1 MPLKLEIVTQERRV
15 YSADDVTMVL
25 APGVD
30 GMLGI
35 LPHHAPLMTA
45 LVPGEIVIRKTGQED
60 VLMAVG
66 GGFMEVRP
74 DRVTI
79 LADSAERAEEI
90 DVSRAEAARQSAQQL
105 LSGRPSGVDIVRAEN
120 ALRRSQIRLKVA
132 RRRRPSIPKSVEK

>member
-1 MPLKLEIVTQERRV
+1 MPIRCDVVSVERIVF
-15 YSADDVTMVL
+15 SDDVDMVL
-25 APGVD
+25 APGIE
-30 GMLGI
+30 GELGI

-45 LVPGEIVIRKTGQED
+45 LVPGEIVIHKAGQED

-90 DVSRAEAARQSAQQL
+90 DVARAEAARQSAQQL

-132 RRRRPSIPKSVEK
+132 RRRRPSIPKSFEK